1 MINFIKNERGRA
13 EAQEGAH
20 DDLVMALA
28 IAYYI
33 RPQQDYNVKINIK
46 VLQENI
52 RKDFGAEFDT
62 ASSTEVY

>member
-1 MINFIKNERGRA
+1 MLRMRSGRA
-13 EAQEGAH
+13 EAQIGAH

-33 RPQQDYNVKINIK
+33 REQQDMSVKIDVT

-52 RKDFGAEFDT
+52 KKDFGVEFDNDVE
-62 ASSTEVY
+62 EVF

>member
-1 MINFIKNERGRA
+1 
-13 EAQEGAH
+13 
-20 DDLVMALA
+20 MALA

-62 ASSTEVY
+62 ASKTEVY